1 MRENNDDF
9 ADGLNREANRLS
21 EKIDDVIAAA
31 VEDRPEDGATPV
43 LIIAALSTILT
54 KLAVIVGEGREFIL
68 ETLDDM
74 IPDNVMLKALENET
88 DSVVIPYVSDKLH

>member
-1 MRENNDDF
+1 MQNENNNYEET
-9 ADGLNREANRLS
+9 LNRDANNLS
-21 EKIDDVIAAA
+21 EKLDEVISDF
-31 VEDRPEDGATPV
+31 VLKRPEDGTTPI

-74 IPDNVMLKALENET
+74 IPDNVRLKLLENEN
-88 DSVVIPYVSDKLH
+88 DSILIPHVSDKLH